1 MNNTFFIVILFLQIL
16 FIILSLYS
24 LKTALKAEEN
34 IILGVTLPKDKLN
47 DEQVE
52 KIELLYNKNIN
63 TLALVF
69 GLLFVPELLLKI
81 DFAGYPSLE
90 IIYFFVWIALLFIY
104 SRRIVYLANK
114 KMRVLKSENNWI
126 ETKLESND
134 KSNKKL
140 TCDDEFWPN
149 GINYYNPKDN
159 SLIVSK
165 RIGMGHTVNLG
176 IKKGKIF
183 TFSTLA
189 AVITIVMGLSV
200 YLLLTDFYTPSIYI
214 DGDKIKVSDLD
225 YSTAFSTSEIQDVK
239 LIDEVPIVNKI
250 NGALTSIY
258 ARGKFDVNSYGTGKI
273 FIFKK
278 SSPYIMIKL
287 RDSYIIYNEENKIKT
302 NDLYEE
308 LKARVK

>member
-1 MNNTFFIVILFLQIL
+1 MNNMFFIVILFLQIL
-16 FIILSLYS
+16 FLISILYS
-24 LKTALKAEEN
+24 LKTALKADDN
-34 IILGVTLPKDKLN
+34 VILGVTLPKDKLN

-63 TLALVF
+63 TLAIVF

-90 IIYFFVWIALLFIY
+90 IVYFFAWISSLLIS

-114 KMRVLKSENNWI
+114 KMRALKSEKRWI
-126 ETKLESND
+126 ISELQKND
-134 KSNKKL
+134 TSNKKF
-140 TCDDEFWPN
+140 TYDDEYWPN
-149 GINYYNPKDN
+149 GINYSNPKDN
-159 SLIVSK
+159 SLLVSK
-165 RIGMGHTVNLG
+165 RIGVGNTVNLG
-176 IKKGKIF
+176 IKKGKVL
-183 TFSTLA
+183 TFGTLA
-189 AVITIVMGLSV
+189 AVITITICLST

-239 LIDEVPIVNKI
+239 LIDEVPIVSKI

-258 ARGKFDVNSYGTGKI
+258 ARGKFDVNSYGAGKI

-287 RDSYIIYNEENKIKT
+287 RDSYIIYNEDNKTKT
-302 NDLYEE
+302 NNLYEE
-308 LKARVK
+308 LKARVR